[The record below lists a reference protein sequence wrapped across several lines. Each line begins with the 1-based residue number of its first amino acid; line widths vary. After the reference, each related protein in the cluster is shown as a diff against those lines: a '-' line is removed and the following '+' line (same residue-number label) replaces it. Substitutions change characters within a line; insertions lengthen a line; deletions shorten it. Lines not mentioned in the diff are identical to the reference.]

1 MAAGRPERGI
11 SPQPVERRIYIDAS
25 PDTVWRALHADPTL
39 AGAASGEDGATRR
52 RPTARLALVRPG
64 SAGPGWPAA
73 GAQRPGRLHL
83 GPARLAVTLE
93 SLEARPAR
101 RFRVGISCPSVD
113 GEARWELAPAAGGT
127 RVACTLRLGGRS
139 RVGRLC
145 LWLGRRG
152 LPRRLEAELAELKRA
167 AEGGRTPA

>member
-1 MAAGRPERGI
+1 MAAGRPQRGT
-11 SPQPVERRIYIDAS
+11 SPQAVERRVYVGAS

-39 AGAASGEDGATRR
+39 AGAASGEDGGPRR
-52 RPTARLALVRPG
+52 RPTALLALTEPG
-64 SAGPGWPAA
+64 PAGPGWPAA

-101 RFRVGISCPSVD
+101 RFRVGISGQGVEGD
-113 GEARWELAPAAGGT
+113 ARWELAPAAGGT

-167 AEGGRTPA
+167 AEGGRAPA